1 MKAHRVRMARAS
13 LSGVSPNNVS
23 VLRQLLSEMSGYRI
37 GDHDYVAYFENEH
50 GEQLIFV
57 REPRAKHGVL
67 LHSDLEWEPKPV
79 AGPAQPGSSIEGL
92 APGVRRFFGDV
103 PVLGDV
109 ILNGPEAVWLK
120 ACLTAS
126 GGLE

>member
-1 MKAHRVRMARAS
+1 V
-13 LSGVSPNNVS
+13 GFDDVSA
-23 VLRQLLSEMSGYRI
+23 LRQLLSQISGYRI

-79 AGPAQPGSSIEGL
+79 AGP
-92 APGVRRFFGDV
+92 
-103 PVLGDV
+103 
-109 ILNGPEAVWLK
+109 EAVWLK
-120 ACLTAS
+120 ACLVAS
-126 GGLE
+126 GADGH